1 MEQSEINTNVPESEP
16 LAETQ
21 TEETKEEVA
30 QEEEVPQEER
40 EPIKTVNTFW
50 ERLDEVLTNLEET
63 PHQLHTRDVFKSALN
78 QPKQIFCCSTQDI
91 NRGINGILQGF
102 QESKLVQSRSFFDS
116 FRVSFTDRSL
126 LNVKSIQL
134 YSASIPQAQTNI
146 TNSEIIFWFYKI
158 PTLLSSTVGAWTL
171 LTVYTVSQVVTF
183 NGRYYGC
190 YKTIPPGVNPNPS
203 IDTAHWYD
211 AGTTGT
217 TPNWLVLAPSV
228 RSNYL
233 VYFFLVDSYT
243 PPETYDPADL
253 NLIGWNKTFTDY
265 QDLLTEVN
273 RAASTTVFEEDG
285 ENLITFTFDT
295 RFNKFK
301 VDRVSGGTNYFF
313 LPPFSDTVYQAANV
327 NFPLSLNMRL
337 GFTQQLDIP
346 DVLSSNP
353 WTNNYIFV
361 TFSDNV
367 IGLANDRG
375 NTYRTAESYPNLN
388 YTNRVNVFA
397 DVVRSSSFDT
407 FTGGELLAS
416 VPMNAGNLGVVLYQA
431 VYPNKLVNVPPEI
444 YDIFFYFETD
454 NKIPYLFPKSAT
466 ISLELALE
474 YF

>member
-1 MEQSEINTNVPESEP
+1 MESEKENVYVPESEP

-21 TEETKEEVA
+21 TEETKEDVA
-30 QEEEVPQEER
+30 EEER

-63 PHQLHTRDVFKSALN
+63 PQQLHTREEYKSAIN
-78 QPKQIFCCSTQDI
+78 QPKQLFCCSTQDL
-91 NRGINGILQGF
+91 NRGINGILLGD
-102 QESKLVQSRSFFDS
+102 EAAKTIQSRSFFDS
-116 FRVSFTDRSL
+116 FRVSFTDRAL

-146 TNSEIIFWFYKI
+146 TNSEIDFWFYKI
-158 PTLLSSTVGAWTL
+158 PTLASVSSAYSGSVN
-171 LTVYTVSQVVTF
+171 YSQFAIVLYV
-183 NGRYYGC
+183 GRYYGC
-190 YKTIPPGVNPNPS
+190 FR
-203 IDTAHWYD
+203 DTPTAGILPTNTTYWYD
-211 AGTTGT
+211 AGTDGVV
-217 TPNWLVLAPSV
+217 PNWLVLAPSI
-228 RSNYL
+228 RANYL
-233 VYFFLVDSYT
+233 VSFALIPSYSPKELYT
-243 PPETYDPADL
+243 NEVL
-253 NLIGWNKTFTDY
+253 NAVGYNKTFVDY

-273 RAASTTVFEEDG
+273 KAASTTFTDSDG
-285 ENLITFTFDT
+285 DNLITFSFDT
-295 RFNKFK
+295 RFNKFQ
-301 VDRVSGGTNYFF
+301 VDRVSAANNFYFV
-313 LPPFSDTVYQAANV
+313 LPPYSDTVYQAANA
-327 NFPLSLNMRL
+327 NFPLNLNLRL
-337 GFTQQLDIP
+337 GFTEQNNIP

-353 WTNNYIFV
+353 WTSTIIDDFAL
-361 TFSDNV
+361 TV
-367 IGLANDRG
+367 IGLPIGDDD
-375 NTYRTAESYPNLN
+375 NTFRIAQSYPNLN

-397 DVVRSSSFDT
+397 DVVRTSSFDT

>member
-1 MEQSEINTNVPESEP
+1 MESIDNTNVPESET

-78 QPKQIFCCSTQDI
+78 QPKQIFCCSTQDV
-91 NRGINGILQGF
+91 NRGINGILQG
-102 QESKLVQSRSFFDS
+102 SRNEKQIVSAGFFDS

-134 YSASIPQAQTNI
+134 YSASLPMAQTNI
-146 TNSEIIFWFYKI
+146 TNAERRFWFYKI
-158 PTLLSSTVGAWTL
+158 PTLLSTTVGTWTL

-203 IDTAHWYD
+203 IDTARWYD
-211 AGTTGT
+211 AGTDGT
-217 TPNWLVLAPSV
+217 DPNWLVLAPTI
-228 RSNYL
+228 RGTYL
-233 VYFFLVDSYT
+233 KYFELEPSYEPT
-243 PPETYDPADL
+243 ENTSLADQEKY
-253 NLIGWNKTFTDY
+253 GWNKVFTDY

-273 RAASTTVFEEDG
+273 RAAGYNAIGQGTGIDEVYFQFNS
-285 ENLITFTFDT
+285 
-295 RFNKFK
+295 RMNKFQIFPI
-301 VDRVSGGTNYFF
+301 VQDSAYYV
-313 LPPFSDTVYQAANV
+313 LPPFSDTVYQAAND
-327 NFPLSLNMRL
+327 NFPLSLNLRL
-337 GFTQQLDIP
+337 GFSEQNDIP

-353 WTNNYIFV
+353 WT
-361 TFSDNV
+361 SDIIADFDQTV
-367 IGLANDRG
+367 VGIATVAG
-375 NTYRTAESYPNLN
+375 NGYREASSYANLN
-388 YTNRVNVFA
+388 YSNRCNIFA

-416 VPMNAGNLGVVLYQA
+416 VPINAGNLGVILYQA
-431 VYPNKLVNVPPEI
+431 VYPNKLINVPPEI